1 MPKKTVQQ
9 TPAQELSPRMTDQGR
24 ENRLISLAL
33 DLAEKHLMEGTASSA
48 EIVHFLKLG
57 SSRNKLETELSRADI
72 DLKTQKKE
80 TMASAQRTEELYA
93 NAMAAMA
100 KYSGSSDENV

>member
-1 MPKKTVQQ
+1 MPKRSSNQNEVR
-9 TPAQELSPRMTDQGR
+9 ELSPRMTDEGR
-24 ENRLISLAL
+24 ENRLVSLAM
-33 DLAEKHLMEGTASSA
+33 DLAEKHLLDGTASSA

-57 SSRNKLETELSRADI
+57 SSRNRLETERDKADI
-72 DLKTQKKE
+72 DLKVQKKE

>member
-1 MPKKTVQQ
+1 MPRRSSNQNEVRQ
-9 TPAQELSPRMTDQGR
+9 LSPRMTDEGR
-24 ENRLISLAL
+24 ENRLVSLAM
-33 DLAEKHLMEGTASSA
+33 DLAEKHLLDGTASSA

-57 SSRNKLETELSRADI
+57 SSRNRLETERDKADI
-72 DLKTQKKE
+72 DLKVQKKE

>member
-1 MPKKTVQQ
+1 MPKRSSNQNEVR
-9 TPAQELSPRMTDQGR
+9 ELSPRMTDEGR
-24 ENRLISLAL
+24 ENRLVSLAM
-33 DLAEKHLMEGTASSA
+33 DLAEKHLLDGTASSA

-57 SSRNKLETELSRADI
+57 SSRNRLETERDKADI
-72 DLKTQKKE
+72 DLKVQKKE
-80 TMASAQRTEELYA
+80 TMASAQRTEELYV